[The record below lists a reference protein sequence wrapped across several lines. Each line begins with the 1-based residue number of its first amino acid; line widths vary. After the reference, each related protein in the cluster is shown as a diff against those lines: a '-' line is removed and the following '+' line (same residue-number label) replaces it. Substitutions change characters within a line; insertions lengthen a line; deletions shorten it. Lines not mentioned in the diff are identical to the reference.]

1 MKIALGSDHAGF
13 ELKEFIKHHL
23 EKQGHE
29 VKDYGT
35 YTEESCDYT
44 DFAELACAAVNE
56 GKSERGILF
65 CGTGIGMSIV
75 ANKIKG
81 IYAALVDNT
90 FSARMT
96 RSHNDSNVLV
106 LPGRI
111 IGKDIAKEITDV
123 WLATKYEGGRHD
135 RRLNKIKDIEK
146 KNMK

>member
-1 MKIALGSDHAGF
+1 MKIALGSDHAGL
-13 ELKEFIKHHL
+13 ELKDYIKHHL

-44 DFAELACAAVNE
+44 DFAELACDAVIK
-56 GKSERGILF
+56 GQSERGILF

-106 LPGRI
+106 LPGRM
-111 IGKDIAKEITDV
+111 IGKDMAKEITDI
-123 WLATKYEGGRHD
+123 WLTTKYEGGRHD
-135 RRLNKIKDIEK
+135 RRLNKIKAVEN

>member
-1 MKIALGSDHAGF
+1 MKIALASDHAGL
-13 ELKEFIKHHL
+13 ELKDFIKQHL

-44 DFAELACAAVNE
+44 DFAELACDAVVK
-56 GKSERGILF
+56 GQSERGILF

-90 FSARMT
+90 FSAAMT
-96 RSHNDSNVLV
+96 RRHNDSNVLV
-106 LPGRI
+106 MPGRL
-111 IGKDIAKEITDV
+111 IGKDIAKEIAGI
-123 WLATKYEGGRHD
+123 WIATQYEGGRHD
-135 RRLNKIKDIEK
+135 RRLNKIKAVEN

>member
-1 MKIALGSDHAGF
+1 MKIALGSDHAGL
-13 ELKEFIKHHL
+13 ELKDFIKHHL

-44 DFAELACAAVNE
+44 DFAELACDAVVK
-56 GKSERGILF
+56 GQSERGILF

-81 IYAALVDNT
+81 VYAALVDNT

-111 IGKDIAKEITDV
+111 IGKDIAKEITDI
-123 WLATKYEGGRHD
+123 WLSTKYEGGRHD
-135 RRLNKIKDIEK
+135 RRLNKIKAVEN